1 MLLKTRTQHAERKRG
16 TYLGRGVDGETQ
28 LGLLAVVHR
37 QALQQE
43 GAQAGAGTTA
53 HGVEDQETLQA
64 SAVVCQLADPVQSQ
78 VDNLLA
84 DGVVA
89 TGCK

>member
-1 MLLKTRTQHAERKRG
+1 LLLKTRTQHAERKRG
-16 TYLGRGVDGETQ
+16 TYLGRGETQ